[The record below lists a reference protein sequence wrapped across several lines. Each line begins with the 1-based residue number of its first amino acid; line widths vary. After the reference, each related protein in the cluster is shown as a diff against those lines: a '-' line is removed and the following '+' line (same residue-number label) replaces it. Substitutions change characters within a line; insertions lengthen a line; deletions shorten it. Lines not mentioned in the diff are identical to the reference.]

1 MLKKINI
8 LLLTNRDSDN
18 TGDQVIEACDIGL
31 ISTVMQNLGF
41 KEDEYAISSRA
52 AAIVTKK
59 YMATRDDSLLDNA
72 RRAISKADLVIF
84 GGAPLFNYLYQT
96 FYERTAVTLEIAKN
110 IINPLFFQRSVLKDM
125 MKGMPSAC
133 A

>member
-52 AAIVTKK
+52 AAIVTKNTWPPG
-59 YMATRDDSLLDNA
+59 MIVCWITRDA
-72 RRAISKADLVIF
+72 RSQKRIS
-84 GGAPLFNYLYQT
+84 
-96 FYERTAVTLEIAKN
+96 
-110 IINPLFFQRSVLKDM
+110 
-125 MKGMPSAC
+125 
-133 A
+133 